1 MNKYIKLLKTEILS
15 NNWYILKKLT
25 FEQKNKR
32 TGEWEMVTREAY
44 DRGNGAALLL
54 YNKKKQT
61 IILTRQFRM
70 PTFINGNEDGMM
82 LEVCAGLLDDHNP
95 EECIRIESEEETGYQ
110 VHDVK
115 KVMQAYMSPGSVTEI
130 LHFFIAEYEDHMKI
144 SDGGGLATDHEQIDV
159 VEMTWE
165 EAKASLVSGE
175 INDAKTIIL
184 IQYAIIH
191 KLMD

>member
-44 DRGNGAALLL
+44 DRGNGAAPLL

-184 IQYAIIH
+184 IRYAIIH